1 MELTIDERP
10 IEGLTVVTVG
20 GDIDVFTSP
29 RLRET
34 LLELIEKGQV
44 DLLVDL
50 GEVEFLDSTGLG
62 VLVGIHHRLRNREG
76 SMSLVGGNER
86 VRRVFHV
93 TQLDRIF
100 TLHPT
105 LDDAIHS
112 LRGT

>member
-1 MELTIDERP
+1 MELSIEERSLDA
-10 IEGLTVVTVG
+10 LTVVTVV

-34 LLELIEKGQV
+34 LLDLIEKGQV
-44 DLLVDL
+44 NLVVDL
-50 GEVEFLDSTGLG
+50 AEVEFLDSTGLG
-62 VLVGIHHRLRNREG
+62 VLVGVFHRLRNREG

-105 LDDAIHS
+105 IDEAIHT
-112 LRGT
+112 LRPV